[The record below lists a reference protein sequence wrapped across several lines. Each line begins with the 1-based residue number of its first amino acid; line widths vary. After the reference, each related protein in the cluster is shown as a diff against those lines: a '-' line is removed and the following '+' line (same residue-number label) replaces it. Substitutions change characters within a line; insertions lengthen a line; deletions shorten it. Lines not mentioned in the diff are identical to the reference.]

1 MTTSPGTLTPVQ
13 ARILRDAA
21 RHTIVVTGKQR
32 GSVNR
37 LCTLGF
43 VTCKTT
49 HVPSVSANG
58 RDEIAVEITRRGRER
73 LWGKPPC

>member
-1 MTTSPGTLTPVQ
+1 MTTSPVLTSVQ

-37 LCTLGF
+37 LCALGF

-49 HVPSVSANG
+49 HLPSVSVNG
-58 RDEIAVEITRRGRER
+58 RDEIAVEITRRGREK
-73 LWGKPPC
+73 LWGKSPS